1 MKKTIVIS
9 IDNGNY
15 VLKCENNVITNV
27 DMETLVLNGKDL
39 YDNLLANILLTE
51 KLNIEVEIDKSVID
65 SKDRRLTNDIK
76 MIIEKI
82 VNTINDDF
90 KL

>member
-1 MKKTIVIS
+1 MKKTIIIS

-15 VLKCENNVITNV
+15 VLKCENNIITNV

-39 YDNLLANILLTE
+39 YDNLFANILLTE

>member
-1 MKKTIVIS
+1 MKKTIIIS

-15 VLKCENNVITNV
+15 VLKCENNIITNV

-39 YDNLLANILLTE
+39 YDNLFANILITE